1 MSPESSRKTHSAPE
15 GVKVYADGSFYKQFN
30 LGAWAYR
37 VPVLGL
43 AESGVGSGHSSKHF
57 ELQAAVL
64 AISAAD
70 RALGGG
76 SAIHLFSDCSFTMRW
91 IAELNER
98 LAGKRH
104 PKRFPQTEEGI
115 LGDLFAIMRRRRVR
129 CRRANPTT
137 PEHLRCHTEAR
148 RHLRAVINEHPD
160 LRLKYLLACANDQM
174 KALVRRQRDL
184 TRSTSLV

>member
-1 MSPESSRKTHSAPE
+1 MAIIANKSSATTARVCSNMEDAGSQFRCRSSLHGYNEFPRLLTHSPPWMCPSSTAPPASFSSESDTSTSMSPESSRKTHSAPE

-76 SAIHLFSDCSFTMRW
+76 SAI
-91 IAELNER
+91 
-98 LAGKRH
+98 
-104 PKRFPQTEEGI
+104 
-115 LGDLFAIMRRRRVR
+115 
-129 CRRANPTT
+129 
-137 PEHLRCHTEAR
+137 
-148 RHLRAVINEHPD
+148 
-160 LRLKYLLACANDQM
+160 
-174 KALVRRQRDL
+174 
-184 TRSTSLV
+184 